1 VVTRQCDQPS
11 RPDRP
16 DRPNRP
22 NRPGRAGFT
31 LLEVLMAVAVLSI
44 AMVAVI
50 KAGLLSQ
57 DGLIRSADAQQ
68 AMALALEKLDEVEA
82 AGPNQWSILNG
93 DFRDKDMAGWRWELT
108 ISPTT
113 LEALYLVEVSVAQ
126 DQDGSQPARAIRLE
140 KLLWRR

>member
-1 VVTRQCDQPS
+1 
-11 RPDRP
+11 
-16 DRPNRP
+16 
-22 NRPGRAGFT
+22 
-31 LLEVLMAVAVLSI
+31 MAVAVLSI

-82 AGPNQWSILNG
+82 VGPNQWSILNG

-126 DQDGSQPARAIRLE
+126 DQDGPRPARAIRLE